1 MLRPSERYIKH
12 GVIYPPEK
20 YNQNIHNHADSID
33 SRNINYETK
42 PPSTYYTQSEID
54 LMKTQIKQSKCPI
67 CLLPINDDK
76 CRVCINGH
84 KFHNK
89 CDEGQKREVS
99 ECPVCRDDKVKKCNG
114 NYNDFYSGG
123 KHSKKRKT
131 KKHSKSKKKH
141 KKQKTKKNKKRN
153 KRQSRKNKTFRGGG
167 RWVDNETI
175 PEDDICPICHE
186 EFSKTPE
193 QAVYKTDC
201 GHVFHNNCLNSMC
214 LSNHKNDSSPVCPI
228 CRADL
233 NTDKSDQ
240 CTDVWAFANELLDPK
255 DLDAKNLALYEG
267 KPPMKITRID
277 DDDDDDDDKV

>member
-1 MLRPSERYIKH
+1 M
-12 GVIYPPEK
+12 
-20 YNQNIHNHADSID
+20 
-33 SRNINYETK
+33 
-42 PPSTYYTQSEID
+42 
-54 LMKTQIKQSKCPI
+54 
-67 CLLPINDDK
+67 
-76 CRVCINGH
+76 
-84 KFHNK
+84 
-89 CDEGQKREVS
+89 
-99 ECPVCRDDKVKKCNG
+99 CPVCRDDKVKKCNG
-114 NYNDFYSGG
+114 NYNDVYSGG

-167 RWVDNETI
+167 RWIDNETI
-175 PEDDICPICHE
+175 PEEDICPICFDD
-186 EFSKTPE
+186 FSETPD

-201 GHVFHNNCLNSMC
+201 GHVFHNNCLNKVC
-214 LSNHKNDSSPVCPI
+214 EINEKSNVEPTCPI

-240 CTDVWAFANELLDPK
+240 CTDVWAFANKRLDTK